1 MDLYLI
7 ITVGFLSILL
17 TSGIWL
23 YIIKW
28 YKNKVIN
35 VTKRELELR
44 MPFTIEEIEAERELT
59 RTTHIHELKL
69 LELQIAELK
78 KKEAEANL
86 KASSALNRIGKL
98 NSRVERLRLE
108 LVASRK
114 RSKIEELNDG
124 ITAPN

>member
-1 MDLYLI
+1 MELSLI
-7 ITVGFLSILL
+7 ITVGFLAVIL
-17 TSGIWL
+17 TSGAWL
-23 YIIKW
+23 FIMRW

-69 LELQIAELK
+69 LELKIAELK
-78 KKEAEANL
+78 KNEAEANL
-86 KASSALNRIGKL
+86 KASTALNRIGKL

-114 RSKIEELNDG
+114 RSKIEEIESDN
-124 ITAPN
+124 ISSS